1 MKILITGGSG
11 LLGQY
16 LNKSLSLKN
25 EILTIYN
32 SKTGNCTDY
41 NSVRRNIIN
50 KKFIYEIFKKFKPQI
65 VIHTAAITNPIL
77 TEQHKSADYEQVN
90 VYATERIAQLCAEF
104 NSKLIYTS
112 TDLVYS
118 GNEGSM
124 LKEDAELRPISV
136 YAETKLNGE
145 KKIQITFDN
154 YIILRTAL
162 LFGFGLNHSKSFF
175 DKMFDNL
182 SQNIP
187 INLFKDQFRTPLSL
201 FEAARMISEIVE
213 LNIKSETINFAG
225 LNRISR
231 FELGELL
238 CEASGFNKNLLKVI
252 SMKEIPNYPQV
263 IDVSLNT
270 DKLKSLGIKS
280 KSIEE
285 CLTEMISERLNS

>member
-16 LNKSLSLKN
+16 LNKSLSDEH
-25 EILTIYN
+25 EILSLYNANKGNCDVYN
-32 SKTGNCTDY
+32 SARGN
-41 NSVRRNIIN
+41 IN
-50 KKFIYEIFKKFKPQI
+50 VEKFLRELFESFRPEI

-77 TEQHKSADYEQVN
+77 TAQGNVMDYYSTN
-90 VYATERIAQLCAEF
+90 VSATESLARLCEQF

-118 GNEGSM
+118 GDTGSM
-124 LKEDAELRPISV
+124 LKDDAELNPISI
-136 YAETKLNGE
+136 YAETKLMGE
-145 KKIQITFDN
+145 VKIKETFNN

-182 SQNIP
+182 SKNIS
-187 INLFKDQFRTPLSL
+187 INLFSDQFRTPLS
-201 FEAARMISEIVE
+201 FIDAARMISEIVE
-213 LNIKSETINFAG
+213 LDIKSETINFAG

-231 FELGELL
+231 YELGELL
-238 CEASGFNKNLLKVI
+238 CHQAGFDNNLLTKI
-252 SMKEIPNYPQV
+252 SMKDIPNYPCV
-263 IDVSLNT
+263 RDVSLKT
-270 DKLKSLGIKS
+270 DKLQSLGIKA

-285 CLTEMISERLNS
+285 SLEETINQL

>member
-1 MKILITGGSG
+1 MKILVTGGSG

-16 LNKSLSLKN
+16 LNISLSKKN
-25 EILTIYN
+25 DILTLYHSN
-32 SKTGNCTDY
+32 AGNCIRH
-41 NSVRRNIIN
+41 NFARGNIIDG
-50 KKFIYEIFKKFKPQI
+50 KFIRGIFELFQPQI

-77 TEQHKSADYEQVN
+77 TGKFNAEDYERVN
-90 VYATERIAQLCAEF
+90 VSATEMIARLCNKF
-104 NSKLIYTS
+104 NSKLVYTS

-124 LKEDAELRPISV
+124 LTEDALLRPISV
-136 YAETKLNGE
+136 YAETKLKGE
-145 KKIQITFDN
+145 EKIKNTFDN
-154 YIILRTAL
+154 YLILRTAL

-182 SQNIP
+182 SQNIS
-187 INLFKDQFRTPLSL
+187 INLFTDQFRTPLSL
-201 FEAARMISEIVE
+201 IEAARMISEIVE
-213 LNIKSETINFAG
+213 LHIKSETINFAG
-225 LNRISR
+225 LNRIDR

-238 CEASGFNKNLLKVI
+238 CEAGGYNKNLLHKI

-285 CLTEMISERLNS
+285 SLMGIISEQLNS

>member
-16 LNKSLSLKN
+16 LNKSLSKKN
-25 EILTIYN
+25 EILSLYN
-32 SKTGNCTDY
+32 LHSGNCIDY
-41 NSVRRNIIN
+41 NSVRGNIIDE
-50 KKFIYEIFKKFKPQI
+50 KFICGIFESFKPQI

-77 TEQHKSADYEQVN
+77 TEQHKSADYERVN
-90 VYATERIAQLCAEF
+90 VYATEIIARLCDKF

-118 GNEGSM
+118 GDEGSM
-124 LKEDAELRPISV
+124 LKEDSQLHPISV
-136 YAETKLNGE
+136 YAESKLKGE
-145 KKIQITFDN
+145 EKIKKTFDN
-154 YIILRTAL
+154 YLILRTAL

-187 INLFKDQFRTPLSL
+187 INLFTDQFRTPLSL
-201 FEAARMISEIVE
+201 IEAARMISEIVE
-213 LNIKSETINFAG
+213 LHIKSETINFAG
-225 LNRISR
+225 LNRINR

-238 CEASGFNKNLLKVI
+238 CEACGFNKNLLNKI
-252 SMKEIPNYPQV
+252 SMNEILDYPQV
-263 IDVSLNT
+263 KDVSLNI
-270 DKLKSLGIKS
+270 DKLQSFGIKA

-285 CLTEMISERLNS
+285 SLMEIISKRLNS